1 MSKDWFLGAHL
12 GSEAGDVCQATF
24 LPSLAND
31 FLRRAASKAVLTLI
45 SAVENPLGLSL
56 RFTGQNPRSHKT

>member
-1 MSKDWFLGAHL
+1 MFVRPH
-12 GSEAGDVCQATF
+12 F

-45 SAVENPLGLSL
+45 SAVENPLGLSSDL
-56 RFTGQNPRSHKT
+56 QVKIQGHIRHRSTRKKQNKSE